1 MMSDSS
7 RLVNKA
13 AIALLTLG
21 LAAMFIASF
30 SYRLGNPSLHKSVSE
45 KQANQPNFGGRGMD
59 SGMTRDSMERIA
71 GLMAKLREKPDD
83 FDTRMQLAEA
93 FREVGDATGSAAHL
107 QKALAIRPDSAEGH
121 YNLGIMLYELGE
133 YEESARSFERVLELE
148 EDLSAMFNLA
158 IVYHQ
163 QLEKTE
169 EARGLFSRIAAAA
182 GAPPD
187 LRERARAILESL
199 E

>member
-1 MMSDSS
+1 MRNSYP
-7 RLVNKA
+7 LVNKA

-30 SYRLGNPSLHKSVSE
+30 SYRLGNPSLHKSLSE
-45 KQANQPNFGGRGMD
+45 KQAGQPSFGGRGMD
-59 SGMTRDSMERIA
+59 SGMSRENMERIA
-71 GLMAKLREKPDD
+71 GLMAKLRENPND

-93 FREVGDATGSAAHL
+93 FRSAGDAASSAAHL
-107 QKALAIRPDSAEGH
+107 QKALILRPDNAEGH
-121 YNLGIMLYELGE
+121 YNLGITLYELGD
-133 YEESARSFERVLELE
+133 YEESARNFERVLELE

-163 QLEKTE
+163 QLEKTA
-169 EARGLFSRIAAAA
+169 EARELFARIAASPGAA
-182 GAPPD
+182 PD
-187 LRERARAILESL
+187 LRERARAILEST